1 MDGFFP
7 KIKQLIEDMKPFPA
21 HNRQT
26 VVSAFPWVFLVFF
39 FPALLLAPMAALGSK
54 TDSLIPSYQLL
65 LFGKSKQKIFIIGA
79 STVRYDNNLPGDRLQ
94 SGDYQYPRT
103 GWGSELYRYMRN
115 PANVSNQARR
125 GATSFSYRQDPL
137 PINDPDYKGPGCWTT
152 TRTMRE
158 NTPVAERGFLL
169 IQFGAN
175 DFFHNVGKNT
185 FQANLRFYRDQAF
198 DLDMTPV
205 FVTPVD
211 SRAQGDNRGNYPAW
225 MIEVAEENLPPQY
238 AGRKVFLLDLHE
250 RSLDRFG
257 TATTRNLGYV
267 FGNVP
272 YLWRNDGT
280 VNGVAHS
287 TGDFQRMDTTHF
299 EQRGAIRV
307 AGWVRDLA
315 CEQADQSLCNLFKQ
329 NADMSPPTIYFT
341 GEYID
346 DPNDPEINGWYIA
359 NPDGT
364 IRSGDMN
371 DTAIIEKTHDQETDT
386 TVLAF
391 NTYGSQDKLLEHGFH
406 NSTDARSWANNSQT
420 HIGWNALFTSL
431 DFRIYVEVT
440 TTDGV
445 RHLTYKPV
453 DVDEGPGNTLPWHL
467 RFGLGSDANDG
478 TWKTIQRDLAAD
490 LHKFEPTIDLIQVNG
505 IRIRGTGRI
514 DNLRMF

>member
-1 MDGFFP
+1 
-7 KIKQLIEDMKPFPA
+7 MKTFPA

-26 VVSAFPWVFLVFF
+26 VISAIPWVFLVFF

-79 STVRYDNNLPGDRLQ
+79 STVRYDNNLLGDQLQ

-152 TRTMRE
+152 TRTMIE

-175 DFFHNVGKNT
+175 DLNAGITENT
-185 FQANLRFYRDQAF
+185 FKRNLRFYRDQAF
-198 DLDMTPV
+198 DLDITPV
-205 FVTPVD
+205 FITPVD
-211 SRAQGDNRGNYPAW
+211 SRSQGDNRGNYPDW
-225 MIEVAEENLPPQY
+225 MIEVAGENLPAQY
-238 AGRKVFLLDLHE
+238 AGRKVFLLDLHQ

-257 TATTRNLGYV
+257 TITTRNLGYA

-272 YLWRNDGT
+272 ILTWRGN
-280 VNGVAHS
+280 
-287 TGDFQRMDTTHF
+287 FQRMDNTHF

-329 NADMSPPTIYFT
+329 NADISPPTIYFT

-346 DPNDPEINGWYIA
+346 DPGDNDPEINGWYIL
-359 NPDGT
+359 DGNGNMDT
-364 IRSGDMN
+364 NAI
-371 DTAIIEKTHDQETDT
+371 DTAITKEYDDT
-386 TVLAF
+386 KQSNVISF
-391 NTYGSQDKLLEHGFH
+391 DGSAIFRHGSSQQ
-406 NSTDARSWANNSQT
+406 NLPESWANIDQK
-420 HIGWNALFTSL
+420 HIAWSSRFDG
-431 DFRIYVEVT
+431 DFRIHVEIT
-440 TTDGV
+440 TQNGF
-445 RHLTYKPV
+445 RHFTYKPV
-453 DVDEGPGNTLPWHL
+453 AANDQNEVGIGPNHPEFL
-467 RFGLGSDANDG
+467 RFGLGIDAKNG
-478 TWKTIQRDLAAD
+478 QWQTFQRNLVED
-490 LHKFEPTIDLIQVNG
+490 LHSLEPENELIHVNG
-505 IRIRGTGRI
+505 VRITGIGSI
-514 DNLRMF
+514 DDLRMF